1 MSYWWAGCYY
11 WIVMNTLGSEI
22 DEVLRVESVTLIKK
36 GGGER
41 HVLFLFVNR
50 DLGDNNNEIKVL

>member
-1 MSYWWAGCYY
+1 
-11 WIVMNTLGSEI
+11 MNTLGSEI